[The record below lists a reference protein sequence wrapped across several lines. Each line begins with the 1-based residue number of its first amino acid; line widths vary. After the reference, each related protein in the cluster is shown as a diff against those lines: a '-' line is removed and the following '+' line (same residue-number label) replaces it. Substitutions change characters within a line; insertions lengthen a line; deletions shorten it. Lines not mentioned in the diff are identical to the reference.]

1 MPRED
6 WDSYIEW
13 LEDFEYAKLGIPKPD
28 AVIYLDMPIEIS
40 QQLMSLRSEKTGEKK
55 DVHEADVGYL
65 YRCREAAMYA
75 AEKMGWH
82 VIKCAE
88 DGKPLS
94 IEKIAQMIIDALPG
108 ELVYA

>member
-1 MPRED
+1 MKSKDPRMLFWGCE
-6 WDSYIEW
+6 
-13 LEDFEYAKLGIPKPD
+13 GGC
-28 AVIYLDMPIEIS
+28 
-40 QQLMSLRSEKTGEKK
+40 RGEKTGEKK

-75 AEKMGWH
+75 ADKMGWH